1 MYGGFMTAATR
12 QEIYRHLRAFTA
24 HFTPP
29 APFSSRV
36 EISDGQIIM
45 MMSPAGRHDLAALRI
60 ERQLQPQLPPGI
72 VVTTSG
78 DIEEADLGQLRR
90 PDVLVLPEAAMDT
103 DDAISPRA
111 LLAAVEIV
119 SPSNPEND
127 YESKLRH
134 YPQLGIPH
142 YLIVDPRDGT
152 CVHHWAITTRNGTAA
167 YDARVPYVFGDKIT
181 IGEWVIDTSEL
192 PRYNQD
198 PQ

>member
-1 MYGGFMTAATR
+1 MTTVQR
-12 QEIYRHLRAFTA
+12 EIYRHLRDFTA

-29 APFSSRV
+29 APFSPHV

-72 VVTTSG
+72 VATTSG
-78 DIEEADLGQLRR
+78 DIEEAELGQLRR

-111 LLAAVEIV
+111 LQLAVEIV
-119 SPSNPEND
+119 STSNPEND
-127 YESKLRH
+127 YESKLHH
-134 YPQLGIPH
+134 YPRLGIPH

-152 CVHHWAITTRNGTAA
+152 CTHHWAISDKSGTPV
-167 YDARVPYVFGDKIT
+167 YDARIPYRFGDKIP
-181 IGEWVIDTSEL
+181 IGDWIIDTGEL
-192 PRYNQD
+192 PRYERGTQ
-198 PQ
+198 

>member
-1 MYGGFMTAATR
+1 MTAATR
-12 QEIYRHLRAFTA
+12 REIYRQLRSLAEHL
-24 HFTPP
+24 TPP
-29 APFSSRV
+29 APLSPHV

-45 MMSPAGRHDLAALRI
+45 MMSPAGRHGLAALRI

-72 VVTTSG
+72 VATTSG
-78 DIEEADLGQLRR
+78 DIEAADLGQLRR

-103 DDAISPRA
+103 DDAIDPEA

-127 YESKLRH
+127 YESKVRH
-134 YPQLGIPH
+134 YPRLGIPH

-152 CVHHWAITTRNGTAA
+152 CVHYWAITSKNGVPE
-167 YDARVPYVFGDKIT
+167 YSARVPYTFGDKIT
-181 IGEWVIDTSEL
+181 ISDWVIDTGEL
-192 PRYNQD
+192 PRYNAA

>member
-1 MYGGFMTAATR
+1 MTAETR
-12 QEIYRHLRAFTA
+12 REIYRHLRSLAA

-29 APFSSRV
+29 APLSSHV

-72 VVTTSG
+72 VATTSG
-78 DIEEADLGQLRR
+78 DIEAADLGQLRR

-103 DDAISPRA
+103 DDAIDPKA

-134 YPQLGIPH
+134 YPRLGIPH

-152 CVHHWAITTRNGTAA
+152 CVHYWAITTKNDTPE
-167 YDARVPYVFGDKIT
+167 YSARVPYTFGDKIT
-181 IGEWVIDTSEL
+181 ISDWVIDTGEL
-192 PRYNQD
+192 PRYNAA
-198 PQ
+198 PR

>member
-1 MYGGFMTAATR
+1 MAAAAKR
-12 QEIYRHLRAFTA
+12 EIYRHLRSFAE

-29 APFSSRV
+29 APFSSHV

-72 VVTTSG
+72 VATTSG
-78 DIEEADLGQLRR
+78 DIEEVDLGQLRR
-90 PDVLVLPEAAMDT
+90 PDVLILPEDAMDT

-127 YESKLRH
+127 YDSKLRH

-152 CVHHWAITTRNGTAA
+152 CVHHWAITTRNGTAE
-167 YDARVPYVFGDKIT
+167 YGARVPYVFGDKIN
-181 IGEWVIDTSEL
+181 IGDWVIDTGEL
-192 PRYNQD
+192 PRYHQD

>member
-1 MYGGFMTAATR
+1 MTTVQR
-12 QEIYRHLRAFTA
+12 EIYRHLRDFTA

-29 APFSSRV
+29 APFSPHV

-60 ERQLQPQLPPGI
+60 ERQLQPQLPAGI
-72 VVTTSG
+72 VATTSG
-78 DIEEADLGQLRR
+78 DIEEAELGQLRR

-111 LLAAVEIV
+111 LRLAVEIV

-127 YESKLRH
+127 YTSKLHH
-134 YPQLGIPH
+134 YPRLGIPH

-152 CVHHWAITTRNGTAA
+152 CIHYWAISDRDGTPV
-167 YDARVPYVFGDKIT
+167 YDARVPYRFGDKIP
-181 IGEWVIDTSEL
+181 IGDWTIDTGEL
-192 PRYNQD
+192 PRYERGAQ
-198 PQ
+198 

>member
-1 MYGGFMTAATR
+1 MTADAKR
-12 QEIYRHLRAFTA
+12 EIYRHLRALVE

-29 APFSSRV
+29 APFSPHV
-36 EISDGQIIM
+36 EISDGQLVM

-60 ERQLQPQLPPGI
+60 ERQLQPQLPAG
-72 VVTTSG
+72 VVATTSG

-103 DDAISPRA
+103 DDAISPHA

-119 SPSNPEND
+119 SLSNPEND
-127 YESKLRH
+127 YDSKLRH

-152 CVHHWAITTRNGTAA
+152 CVHYWAIGDKGGTPVYEGRA
-167 YDARVPYVFGDKIT
+167 PYVFGDKIPF
-181 IGEWVIDTSEL
+181 GDWVIDTAEL
-192 PRYNQD
+192 PRYSRSSG
-198 PQ
+198 

>member
-1 MYGGFMTAATR
+1 MAAAGKR
-12 QEIYRHLRAFTA
+12 EIYRHLRSFAE

-29 APFSSRV
+29 APFSSHV

-45 MMSPAGRHDLAALRI
+45 MMRPAGRHDLAALRI
-60 ERQLQPQLPPGI
+60 ERQLQPQLPAG
-72 VVTTSG
+72 VVATTSG

-90 PDVLVLPEAAMDT
+90 PDVLVLPEKAMDT

-152 CVHHWAITTRNGTAA
+152 CVHYWAITTRRGTAE
-167 YDARVPYVFGDKIT
+167 YEARVPYVFGDKIT
-181 IGEWVIDTSEL
+181 FGDWVIDTGEL
-192 PRYNQD
+192 PRYQQD

>member
-1 MYGGFMTAATR
+1 MTTATR
-12 QEIYRHLRAFTA
+12 REIYRHLRTLVE

-29 APFSSRV
+29 APLSPHI

-60 ERQLQPQLPPGI
+60 ERQLQPQLPAGI
-72 VVTTSG
+72 VATTSG

-103 DDAISPRA
+103 DDAISPRS
-111 LLAAVEIV
+111 LLAAVEVV

-134 YPQLGIPH
+134 YPRLGIPH

-152 CVHHWAITTRNGTAA
+152 CVHYWAISEKEGAPQYAA
-167 YDARVPYVFGDKIT
+167 CVPYVFGDKIT
-181 IGEWVIDTSEL
+181 VGDWIIDTTDL
-192 PRYNQD
+192 PRYGQGA
-198 PQ
+198 

>member
-1 MYGGFMTAATR
+1 MSAVQR
-12 QEIYRHLRAFTA
+12 EIYRHLRDFAA

-72 VVTTSG
+72 VATTSG
-78 DIEEADLGQLRR
+78 DIEEAELGQLRR

-103 DDAISPRA
+103 DDPISPRA
-111 LLAAVEIV
+111 LLLAVEVV
-119 SPSNPEND
+119 STSNPEND
-127 YESKLRH
+127 YDSKLRH
-134 YPQLGIPH
+134 YPRLGIPH

-152 CVHHWAITTRNGTAA
+152 CVHHWAISDKGGTAV
-167 YDARVPYVFGDKIT
+167 YDARIPYTFGDKIP
-181 IGEWVIDTSEL
+181 IGDWVIDTGEL
-192 PRYNQD
+192 PRYERGTQ
-198 PQ
+198 